1 MSGPDSARGDA
12 DVRLVPM
19 DDLMDDLSD
28 LDREILAFE
37 EDWITHAGAKDEAVR
52 ERFDLTPTGYHQ
64 LLNRLIDLPAA
75 EAHAPRLVRR
85 LRRRRTARHEQRSAR
100 RLAPG

>member
-1 MSGPDSARGDA
+1 VAAQSPESSH
-12 DVRLVPM
+12 VK
-19 DDLMDDLSD
+19 LSEF
-28 LDREILAFE
+28 DREILEFE
-37 EDWITHAGAKDEAVR
+37 RDWIQYAGAKDIAVR

-85 LRRRRTARHEQRSAR
+85 LRRRRAARQEERSAR
-100 RLAPG
+100 RMGG

>member
-1 MSGPDSARGDA
+1 MHA
-12 DVRLVPM
+12 DGTELT
-19 DDLMDDLSD
+19 D

-37 EDWITHAGAKDEAVR
+37 QDWVTHAGAKDEAVR
-52 ERFDLTPTGYHQ
+52 QRFDLTPTGYHQ

-85 LRRRRTARHEQRSAR
+85 LRRRRAARQEQRSAR
-100 RLAPG
+100 RLTGG

>member
-1 MSGPDSARGDA
+1 MHAEGDQ
-12 DVRLVPM
+12 
-19 DDLMDDLSD
+19 LSD

-37 EDWITHAGAKDEAVR
+37 EDWVSHAGAKDEAVR
-52 ERFDLTPTGYHQ
+52 VRFDLTPTGYHQ

-85 LRRRRTARHEQRSAR
+85 LRRRRTARHEERSAR
-100 RLAPG
+100 RLASG

>member
-1 MSGPDSARGDA
+1 MPGEGDQ
-12 DVRLVPM
+12 
-19 DDLMDDLSD
+19 LSE

-37 EDWITHAGAKDEAVR
+37 DDWVTHVGTKDEAVR

-85 LRRRRTARHEQRSAR
+85 LRRRRTARHEERSAR
-100 RLAPG
+100 RSATS

>member
-1 MSGPDSARGDA
+1 MHAEGA
-12 DVRLVPM
+12 
-19 DDLMDDLSD
+19 DLSD
-28 LDREILAFE
+28 LDRKVLAFE
-37 EDWITHAGAKDEAVR
+37 RDWVEYAGSKEAAVR

-85 LRRRRTARHEQRSAR
+85 LRRRRTARQEQRSAR
-100 RLAPG
+100 RSAAG

>member
-1 MSGPDSARGDA
+1 
-12 DVRLVPM
+12 M
-19 DDLMDDLSD
+19 DDLTD

-37 EDWITHAGAKDEAVR
+37 EDWAAHAGAKDEVVR

-85 LRRRRTARHEQRSAR
+85 LRRKRSARHEERSAR
-100 RLAPG
+100 RFATE

>member
-1 MSGPDSARGDA
+1 MHGPEDQ
-12 DVRLVPM
+12 
-19 DDLMDDLSD
+19 LSD

-37 EDWITHAGAKDEAVR
+37 EDWVSHAGTKDEAVR
-52 ERFDLTPTGYHQ
+52 ARFDLTPTGYHQ

-85 LRRRRTARHEQRSAR
+85 LRRRRTARHEERSAR
-100 RLAPG
+100 RSATS

>member
-1 MSGPDSARGDA
+1 MHGAEDQ
-12 DVRLVPM
+12 
-19 DDLMDDLSD
+19 LSD

-37 EDWITHAGAKDEAVR
+37 EDWVSHAGTKDEAVR
-52 ERFDLTPTGYHQ
+52 SRFDLTPTGYHQ

-85 LRRRRTARHEQRSAR
+85 LRRRRTARHEERSAR
-100 RLAPG
+100 RSATS